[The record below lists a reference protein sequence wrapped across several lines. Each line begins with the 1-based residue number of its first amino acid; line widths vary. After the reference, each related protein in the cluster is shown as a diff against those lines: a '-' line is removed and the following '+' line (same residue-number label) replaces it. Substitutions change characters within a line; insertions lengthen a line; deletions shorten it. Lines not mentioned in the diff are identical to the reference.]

1 MRARITPE
9 DPDMLLVKTRL
20 GASAIHGIG
29 LFADEFIPKD
39 TEIGRAHV

>member
-1 MRARITPE
+1 
-9 DPDMLLVKTRL
+9 MLLVKTRL

-39 TEIGRAHV
+39 TVTWRFTPGLDQIGRAHV